1 MTDIDDSRRV
11 RQRTNGITLTGGAPQ
26 SPDLVQMWRDQRLTD
41 LTVNVTSGETFA
53 VHRIVLAAGS
63 EHIRG
68 LLEGATLAA
77 GAPLLI
83 PSVSSAS
90 FGLILE
96 WLYTGTCTV
105 ENSELA
111 PLAMAANYMMIISLQ
126 KAAEEELA
134 SRVTLETCRDMWRLA
149 SSHNLRERLESAA
162 KAMVLQIPVEEYT
175 PDELRQ
181 LELEQLSSLVADD
194 DLRGES
200 EGAIFDFIMRWAD
213 AQASR
218 PNDDQLRGVMR
229 SVRFTHMPRRFLRER
244 VAPLPIFNNSLD
256 GLRLLRDGLLDE
268 PERRRGCGPCHLY
281 AIGGVVGGEKRVD
294 RFDIATSSWTA
305 GPQLGTLVGTSMR
318 AVRLGTHVF
327 AFQDGQVVA
336 EVMDDGS
343 GLWNTTA
350 PMNMARRNFALA
362 AAGGRIFAI
371 GGATELGEAATVDCY
386 DPAVNSWTV
395 LPSQMSVGRTRACAV
410 TLRGEI
416 YVMGGVHDAE
426 IDDLVEK
433 YNPQTGV
440 WTVMP
445 SMPTARYG
453 AGAAVLGGKIYVAG
467 GSVADDDGFDTPTS
481 VVEVFDPTTQSWTT
495 SSPMIEG
502 RMFCHMSAV
511 LGCLYATG
519 GNGYDRH
526 PTIERYDP
534 EHDQWI
540 ILRSDGSADAIRVP
554 PPRPDEFGFA

>member
-1 MTDIDDSRRV
+1 MADIDDGRRV

-41 LTVNVTSGETFA
+41 LTVNVTSGEFA

-83 PSVSSAS
+83 PSVSSVS

-111 PLAMAANYMMIISLQ
+111 PLAMAANYLIITSLQ

-305 GPQLGTLVGTSMR
+305 GPQSGLSLVPHARRKARDTR
-318 AVRLGTHVF
+318 VRLPGWSGCRRGHGRRKRAMEHNRTH
-327 AFQDGQVVA
+327 
-336 EVMDDGS
+336 EH
-343 GLWNTTA
+343 
-350 PMNMARRNFALA
+350 
-362 AAGGRIFAI
+362 
-371 GGATELGEAATVDCY
+371 GATQLCIG
-386 DPAVNSWTV
+386 SRR
-395 LPSQMSVGRTRACAV
+395 RTH
-410 TLRGEI
+410 L
-416 YVMGGVHDAE
+416 
-426 IDDLVEK
+426 
-433 YNPQTGV
+433 
-440 WTVMP
+440 
-445 SMPTARYG
+445 
-453 AGAAVLGGKIYVAG
+453 
-467 GSVADDDGFDTPTS
+467 
-481 VVEVFDPTTQSWTT
+481 
-495 SSPMIEG
+495 
-502 RMFCHMSAV
+502 CHWWR
-511 LGCLYATG
+511 
-519 GNGYDRH
+519 DR
-526 PTIERYDP
+526 
-534 EHDQWI
+534 
-540 ILRSDGSADAIRVP
+540 IR
-554 PPRPDEFGFA
+554 